1 MQRKKTVAR
10 LLRHMFH
17 NSIKQHKPQEIKD
30 AILGSSAS
38 SGKTGENT
46 KIVTDNIFGC
56 FLSDRLL
63 FSLFFFVSYQY
74 FDPTFFRSNL
84 N

>member
-1 MQRKKTVAR
+1 
-10 LLRHMFH
+10 MFH
-17 NSIKQHKPQEIKD
+17 NSIKKHKPQEIKD

-38 SGKTGENT
+38 SGTTGENT

-63 FSLFFFVSYQY
+63 FLYFSLLVTNILMQHFL
-74 FDPTFFRSNL
+74 DLT
-84 N
+84 

>member
-1 MQRKKTVAR
+1 MAR

-17 NSIKQHKPQEIKD
+17 NSIKKHKPQEIKD

-38 SGKTGENT
+38 SGTTGENT

-63 FSLFFFVSYQY
+63 FLYFSLLVTNILMQHFL
-74 FDPTFFRSNL
+74 DLT
-84 N
+84 

>member
-1 MQRKKTVAR
+1 
-10 LLRHMFH
+10 MFH

-38 SGKTGENT
+38 SGTTGENT

-63 FSLFFFVSYQY
+63 FLYFSLLVTNILMQHFL
-74 FDPTFFRSNL
+74 DLT
-84 N
+84 

>member
-1 MQRKKTVAR
+1 MPRKKIVAR

-38 SGKTGENT
+38 SGTTGENT

-63 FSLFFFVSYQY
+63 FLYFSLLVTNILMQHFL
-74 FDPTFFRSNL
+74 DLT
-84 N
+84 